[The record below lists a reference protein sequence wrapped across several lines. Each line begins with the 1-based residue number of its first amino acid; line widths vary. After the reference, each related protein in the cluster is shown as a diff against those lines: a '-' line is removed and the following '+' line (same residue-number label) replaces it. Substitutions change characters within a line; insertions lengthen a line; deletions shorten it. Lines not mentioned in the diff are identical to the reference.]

1 MMMNILYT
9 TQRRCVLGSKHLKQ
23 LSEKKKKKKLKIKRG
38 GSKNYYRQVTAHLQS
53 LTSLRMAEKM
63 FVRKFMAIKNDARR
77 REESIDLTV
86 G

>member
-23 LSEKKKKKKLKIKRG
+23 LSEKKKKKIENQTG